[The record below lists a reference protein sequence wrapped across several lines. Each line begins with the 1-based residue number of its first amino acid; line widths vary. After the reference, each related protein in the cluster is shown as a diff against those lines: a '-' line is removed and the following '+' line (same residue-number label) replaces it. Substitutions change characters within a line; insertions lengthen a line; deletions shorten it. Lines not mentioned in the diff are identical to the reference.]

1 MSKEPRYRSI
11 GIFVIGAAV
20 LAVTCLIFFGRF
32 KFFDRSYPFIT
43 YFSGSV
49 KGLQPGAPVRFR
61 GAQVGAVKDIS
72 IVYNRST
79 DSLKIPVL
87 IELYQASVKG
97 ISPDA
102 DAAASSVALI
112 ERLIGRGLRA
122 QLGLDSIVTGQLYV
136 QLDFMPEVPIVYNE
150 EDDGRY
156 QEIPTA
162 PSPLDKIQMTLETL
176 PLSEMVNNAAEILKK
191 VDQFV
196 QSPALADGLSN
207 VGEMVKELR
216 ILAEHIDQ
224 RSDVLS
230 DEFTALSKVSS
241 ETLKDARPAVRELQG
256 SLEEMQALSRSI
268 RRLADLLER
277 QPESVILG
285 KD

>member
-1 MSKEPRYRSI
+1 
-11 GIFVIGAAV
+11 
-20 LAVTCLIFFGRF
+20 
-32 KFFDRSYPFIT
+32 
-43 YFSGSV
+43 
-49 KGLQPGAPVRFR
+49 
-61 GAQVGAVKDIS
+61 
-72 IVYNRST
+72 
-79 DSLKIPVL
+79 
-87 IELYQASVKG
+87 
-97 ISPDA
+97 
-102 DAAASSVALI
+102 
-112 ERLIGRGLRA
+112 
-122 QLGLDSIVTGQLYV
+122 
-136 QLDFMPEVPIVYNE
+136 MPEVPIVYNE
-150 EDDGRY
+150 EDDDRY

-191 VDQFV
+191 VDHFV
-196 QSPALADGLSN
+196 QSPALAEGLSN

-230 DEFTALSKVSS
+230 NEVVALSKASS